1 MTARSGITHQPG
13 LDGIR
18 GLAVAAVVA
27 FHTGAGVVP
36 GGFLGVSLFFTL
48 SGVVIGTI
56 ILHELRATR
65 GFSPREFW
73 GRRARRLLP
82 VAWVVLAVVAVG
94 RLLSARLSATTTA
107 DVAASWLHVAN
118 WQFLA
123 REQSYQ
129 DLFTGPSALLH
140 YWSLAIEEQ
149 FYLVVGLAAMGV
161 AAVSRR
167 PARLFGVTAAIG
179 ALVSFALPVVLQPS
193 VDRVYY
199 GTDTR
204 AGELLIGLVIA
215 AWLSS
220 AAHRTRLLAHARLAA
235 VVGLVALAATVT
247 AWIVFEPADRAL
259 RLGLLPATTLAS
271 SGLIVGALVPRGV
284 VWRLTS
290 TRLLRRL
297 GHISYGLYVVHWPV
311 FVVLETIS
319 PSPWLRILV
328 GTPVAVA
335 LAVLSA
341 WLVEL
346 PVRRRTLAVAPTM
359 AAATAVA
366 VLIVTTLVIPARRST
381 VDEFLDDL
389 ATAAPATAP
398 PTTRPPPTSA
408 EATVETSPPT
418 ATAEEPAGGQG
429 GGLAPLPDADSPEAT
444 TTTSAATTTTA
455 APAPPAVAFFG
466 DSIALSLAL
475 AAHHAPAVADYRL
488 TDGAADIGCGA
499 VLSPFPQPEAT
510 CPTAPSR
517 WAAAVTDRAIDI
529 PVVMSCQWELVAQR
543 LPGEDVERVIGDPV
557 FDAYLLAGLGQVVDG
572 LRAAGAERV
581 LWVRCPRLSL
591 VNGTSFLD
599 GALLSSRDPARVDR
613 WNQLL
618 AELDLAR
625 ADVGVLDL
633 ATWVDARVDD
643 ATVRPDGE
651 HYAYVENTGVAAELS
666 RLVADAV

>member
-1 MTARSGITHQPG
+1 MTARSGITYQPG

-27 FHTGAGVVP
+27 FHTGAGVLP
-36 GGFLGVSLFFTL
+36 GGYLGVSLFFTL
-48 SGVVIGTI
+48 SGVVIGTVI
-56 ILHELRATR
+56 IHELRATR
-65 GFSPREFW
+65 GFSLREFW

-82 VAWVVLAVVAVG
+82 AAWMVLAVVAIG
-94 RLLSARLSATTTA
+94 RLVSARLSATTTA

-149 FYLVVGLAAMGV
+149 FYLVLGVAAMGV
-161 AAVSRR
+161 AAISRR
-167 PARLFGVTAAIG
+167 PAHLLGVAAAIG
-179 ALVSFALPVVLQPS
+179 AVISFALPAVLQPS

-220 AAHRTRLLAHARLAA
+220 AGHRAWLLAHARLAA
-235 VVGLVALAATVT
+235 TIGLVALLPSVAAWV
-247 AWIVFEPADRAL
+247 VFEPADRAL

-271 SGLIVGALVPRGV
+271 SGLVIGALVPRGV

-297 GHISYGLYVVHWPV
+297 GRISYGLYLVHWPV

-335 LAVLSA
+335 LALLSA

-346 PVRRRTLAVAPTM
+346 PVRRRTLATAPLM
-359 AAATAVA
+359 AAATTVA
-366 VLIVTTLVIPARRST
+366 VLIVTTLVLPARRAP
-381 VDEFLDDL
+381 VNELLDDL
-389 ATAAPATAP
+389 ATVAPMTAP
-398 PTTRPPPTSA
+398 PTTRPRPATTAAPTTMV
-408 EATVETSPPT
+408 ATTDDRP
-418 ATAEEPAGGQG
+418 GGGRG
-429 GGLAPLPDADSPEAT
+429 GGLAPLPDVDSPT
-444 TTTSAATTTTA
+444 GPSTSVATTTTA
-455 APAPPAVAFFG
+455 PPPPAVALFG

-475 AAHHAPAVADYRL
+475 AAHHAPAVPDYRL
-488 TDGAADIGCGA
+488 TDGAAEIGCGA

-510 CPTAPSR
+510 CPTAPAR
-517 WAAAVTDRAIDI
+517 WAAAVAAQAIDV

-557 FDAYLLAGLGQVVDG
+557 FDAYLLAGMGQVVDG

-599 GALLSSRDPARVDR
+599 GQLLASRDPARVDR

-625 ADVGVLDL
+625 DDVGVLDL

-643 ATVRPDGE
+643 PTLRPDGE
-651 HYAYVENTGVAAELS
+651 HYAYVDNTGVAAELA